1 LEKIEQSCAIT
12 PPHSLRGNIM
22 SPDAHTFSDA
32 GGNGVGVDELGY
44 VQSVPQQIGRGGR
57 LASAVRAGNDDNE
70 RRDWRCAHRSAP
82 CTGSHDESSAL
93 PRRLS
98 MVSMGN
104 LIAERWICLK
114 VVLKT
119 VLGKKEVRALP
130 AM

>member
-1 LEKIEQSCAIT
+1 
-12 PPHSLRGNIM
+12 
-22 SPDAHTFSDA
+22 
-32 GGNGVGVDELGY
+32 
-44 VQSVPQQIGRGGR
+44 
-57 LASAVRAGNDDNE
+57 
-70 RRDWRCAHRSAP
+70 
-82 CTGSHDESSAL
+82 
-93 PRRLS
+93 